1 MLSLNFILGKRE
13 REPIHR
19 IKIDIHP
26 YRYSLFE
33 RGEGT
38 LDFPYLK
45 KNQFSYKTDRDF
57 EQPIGKLYKG
67 DIVDNEEYTLYQQ
80 QSGPTLVKR
89 NKHK

>member
-19 IKIDIHP
+19 IKIDTHP

-33 RGEGT
+33 CGEGT

-89 NKHK
+89 RKY

>member
-13 REPIHR
+13 RKPIHR
-19 IKIDIHP
+19 IKIDTHP

-67 DIVDNEEYTLYQQ
+67 DIVDNEEYTLCQQ